1 MLGLAVVVA
10 TALAV
15 GLLGVA
21 VDRAALGALVD
32 GAGAVPHEVVLAA
45 GCFLGAFALR
55 AWLWTRMAPG
65 LSYGHALAGIYL
77 ATGANHVL
85 PLRLGEPLR
94 VVSVVNR
101 AGMAPA
107 DAASSTVALRVGDIL
122 ALLALGLALGPGV
135 VLGTLGWWG
144 LPVVAVVAAGGLWAL
159 RAVARAV
166 AAGRLRRP
174 DAITVAGTL
183 VAWLAEG
190 VLVWRVA
197 HWAGAGLGYPEAVLV
212 TAVAVAA
219 QLVAFTPGG
228 IGTYEAA
235 ATAALVATGIDPGP
249 ALAVAVAAHAT
260 KTVLTVGAG
269 LVALAV
275 PDPPLYGRL
284 RLPRRPATPPGVVLP
299 GVAPPVGEPAGPGDI
314 VLFLPAHNEG
324 PRVASVVGR
333 APREVAGR
341 AVRVI
346 VIDDGST
353 DDTAEAAAAAGATV
367 VTHGTNRGLGAAVAT
382 GFRLGTACGAAVVA
396 FCDADGEYD
405 PAQLGELAA
414 PILAGRAD
422 YVVGTRFGGTIEHMQ
437 RRRRLGNRILTRWV
451 AWTARLPVTDGQ
463 SGYRALSGRAAGEAV
478 VAHDYNYAQVLTLDL
493 AKRGFRYQEVP
504 ITYRFRSSGR
514 SFVRLPRYLRRCVP
528 AVWRVVNDR
537 QATSR

>member
-1 MLGLAVVVA
+1 VRARRGGLLALALGVAVA

-21 VDRAALGALVD
+21 VDGAALGALVD
-32 GAGAVPHEVVLAA
+32 GARSVPHEVALAA

-55 AWLWTRMAPG
+55 ARLWTRMAPG
-65 LSYGHALAGIYL
+65 LPYSHALSGIL
-77 ATGANHVL
+77 VATGANHVL

-101 AGMAPA
+101 AGMAPG
-107 DAASSTVALRVGDIL
+107 DAVSSTVVLRVGDIL
-122 ALLALGLALGPGV
+122 ALLAIGLALGPGV
-135 VLGTLGWWG
+135 VIDTLGWWG
-144 LPVVAVVAAGGLWAL
+144 LPVVVLVVVAGLWAL
-159 RAVARAV
+159 RMMARGM

-174 DAITVAGTL
+174 DAVTVIGTL
-183 VAWLAEG
+183 LAWLAEG

-197 HWAGAGLGYPEAVLV
+197 HWAGTGLGYPAAVLV

-219 QLVAFTPGG
+219 QLVALTPGG
-228 IGTYEAA
+228 VGTYEAA
-235 ATAALVATGIDPGP
+235 ATVALVASGLDAGP
-249 ALAVAVAAHAT
+249 ALAVAVATHAT
-260 KTVLTVGAG
+260 KTALTVGAG

-284 RLPRRPATPPGVVLP
+284 RLPRRSGEASLPLPEPPG
-299 GVAPPVGEPAGPGDI
+299 AGDI
-314 VLFLPAHNEG
+314 VLFLPAHDEG
-324 PRVASVVGR
+324 PRVASVIAR

-346 VIDDGST
+346 VVDDGST
-353 DDTAEAAAAAGATV
+353 DDTAAVAAAAGATV
-367 VTHGTNRGLGAAVAT
+367 VSHGTNRGLGAAVAT
-382 GFRLGTACGAAVVA
+382 GFRVGLEQGAAVVA

-405 PAQLGELAA
+405 PDQLGDLVD

-422 YVVGTRFGGTIEHMQ
+422 YVVGSRFGGTIERMKRH
-437 RRRRLGNRILTRWV
+437 RRLGNRALTRWV
-451 AWTARLPVTDGQ
+451 AWTARLPITDGQ
-463 SGYRALSGRAAGEAV
+463 SGYRALSARAAREAV
-478 VAHDYNYAQVLTLDL
+478 LAHDYNYAQVLTLDL
-493 AKRGFRYQEVP
+493 VKRGFRYHEVP

-537 QATSR
+537 QATN